1 MTPRPSDP
9 VYLVDA
15 SIYIF
20 QAWFSPHYEVISKD
34 GRDLSAFFG
43 FAQFLNR
50 FLRQTRPQSI
60 AIAFDESLFCGFRH
74 ALYPA
79 YKSNRE
85 LPDEELARQLEACAA
100 LAPLMGVAAWGS
112 KVYEADDIIGT
123 LASVRTGS
131 VRAASVGTE
140 SVDTAYGGTA
150 SVDTATVDTAT
161 VDTATVGAG
170 LAREL
175 TLPPDKRPI
184 CIVSRDKDLAQLLR
198 SDEDHLWDYTGNT
211 RRYRKDIQRQYGIRP
226 EQIPDYLGLVGDAV
240 DSIPGVPGIGPVAA
254 TSLLQHFQSIP
265 LLYDNLEDVG
275 KLRYRGASKGADL
288 LRRHEAQARL
298 SRTLATIVDDV
309 DDPAEGFSQAD
320 ITDLQWQCPDVDGVA
335 ALLERM
341 AVEDLARERFLA
353 LLQGLQPSAVGV
365 LA

>member
-1 MTPRPSDP
+1 MLPRPTDP

-20 QAWFSPHYEVISKD
+20 QAWFSPHYEVLSKD

-50 FLRQTRPQSI
+50 FLRHTRPRSI

-74 ALYPA
+74 TLYPA
-79 YKSNRE
+79 YKANRE
-85 LPDEELARQLEACAA
+85 LPDEELGRQLEACAA

-123 LASVRTGS
+123 LASTVS
-131 VRAASVGTE
+131 AST
-140 SVDTAYGGTA
+140 
-150 SVDTATVDTAT
+150 
-161 VDTATVGAG
+161 GAG

-175 TLPPDKRPI
+175 SQTPGKRPV

-211 RRYRKDIQRQYGIRP
+211 RRYRADIHRQYGIRA

-254 TSLLQHFQSIP
+254 TSLLQHFESIE
-265 LLYDNLEDVG
+265 LLYENLQDVG
-275 KLRYRGASKGADL
+275 NLRYRGASKGADL

-309 DDPAEGFSQAD
+309 DDPSEGFSQAVV
-320 ITDLQWQCPDVDGVA
+320 TDLQWQSPNVDGVA
-335 ALLERM
+335 ALLESM

-353 LLQGLQPSAVGV
+353 LLQGLQPAAGGP
-365 LA
+365 A

>member
-1 MTPRPSDP
+1 MTPRQSDP

-20 QAWFSPHYEVISKD
+20 QAWFSPHYEVLSKE

-50 FLRQTRPQSI
+50 FLRQTRPRSI
-60 AIAFDESLFCGFRH
+60 SVAFDESLFCGFRH
-74 ALYPA
+74 TLYPA
-79 YKSNRE
+79 YKANRE
-85 LPDEELARQLEACAA
+85 LPDEELARQLQACAA

-123 LASVRTGS
+123 LASM
-131 VRAASVGTE
+131 
-140 SVDTAYGGTA
+140 GTA
-150 SVDTATVDTAT
+150 SA
-161 VDTATVGAG
+161 GAG
-170 LAREL
+170 LAREP
-175 TLPPDKRPI
+175 TPPPGKRPV

-198 SDEDHLWDYTGNT
+198 SDVDHLWDYTGNT

-254 TSLLQHFQSIP
+254 TSLLQHFESIP
-265 LLYDNLEDVG
+265 LLYENLQDVG
-275 KLRYRGASKGADL
+275 SLRYRGASKGADL

-309 DDPAEGFSQAD
+309 DDPAEAFSQAG
-320 ITDLQWQCPDVDGVA
+320 IMDLQWRCPDVEGVA
-335 ALLERM
+335 VLLEQM
-341 AVEDLARERFLA
+341 AVEDLACERFLA
-353 LLQGLQPSAVGV
+353 LLQGLQPA
-365 LA
+365 AEETT

>member
-1 MTPRPSDP
+1 M
-9 VYLVDA
+9 DA

-20 QAWFSPHYEVISKD
+20 QAWFSPHYEVLSKD

-50 FLRQTRPQSI
+50 FLRQTRPRSI

-74 ALYPA
+74 TLYPA
-79 YKSNRE
+79 YKANRE
-85 LPDEELARQLEACAA
+85 LPDEELARQLHACAA

-123 LASVRTGS
+123 LASVG
-131 VRAASVGTE
+131 AGPAP
-140 SVDTAYGGTA
+140 
-150 SVDTATVDTAT
+150 
-161 VDTATVGAG
+161 VGAG
-170 LAREL
+170 LALVGAGPAREQN
-175 TLPPDKRPI
+175 KREHPV
-184 CIVSRDKDLAQLLR
+184 CIVSRDKDLAQLLH
-198 SDEDHLWDYTGNT
+198 SDADHLWDYTGNT

-254 TSLLQHFQSIP
+254 TSLLQHFVSIP
-265 LLYDNLEDVG
+265 LLYENLQDVG
-275 KLRYRGASKGADL
+275 SLRYRGASKGADL

-298 SRTLATIVDDV
+298 SRTLATIVEDV

-320 ITDLQWQCPDVDGVA
+320 ITDLQWQRPDVEGVA
-335 ALLERM
+335 ALLEQM
-341 AVEDLARERFLA
+341 AVEELARERFLT
-353 LLQGLQPSAVGV
+353 LLQGLQPAAAGDP
-365 LA
+365 A